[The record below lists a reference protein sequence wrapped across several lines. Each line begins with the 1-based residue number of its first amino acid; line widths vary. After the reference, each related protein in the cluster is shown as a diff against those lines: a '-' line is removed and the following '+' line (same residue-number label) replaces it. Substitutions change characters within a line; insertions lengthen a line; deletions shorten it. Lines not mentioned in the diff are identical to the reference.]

1 VGYILNE
8 TALKITSY
16 KNPLG
21 KPFTFWG
28 KKGTIIGVL
37 KDFHFNSVHTPIN
50 PLVLS
55 LGENIT
61 WGEALIKT
69 KAGQTKQA
77 LASLEKVC
85 KELNPKFPFTYKFSD
100 EEYQKLYASEQ
111 VVDQLSN
118 WFSVLAIFIS
128 CLGLLGLVVFSAE
141 QRTKEFGI
149 RKVLG
154 ASPGILFSLLSR
166 EFLVLV
172 LIALAIASPIAW
184 LVMNKWLQDY
194 QYRIDI
200 TWNIF
205 VIAGLFA
212 LVIALLTVSFQAIK
226 TSVANPVKSLRTE

>member
-1 VGYILNE
+1 
-8 TALKITSY
+8 
-16 KNPLG
+16 
-21 KPFTFWG
+21 
-28 KKGTIIGVL
+28 
-37 KDFHFNSVHTPIN
+37 VHTPIN

-128 CLGLLGLVVFSAE
+128 CLGLLGLVMFSAE

-154 ASPGILFSLLSR
+154 ASPGILFNLLSR
-166 EFLVLV
+166 EFLLLV
-172 LIALAIASPIAW
+172 LLALAIASPIAW
-184 LVMNKWLQDY
+184 LGMNKWLQNY

-200 TWNIF
+200 TWSIF
-205 VIAGLFA
+205 VIAGLLA

-226 TSVANPVKSLRTE
+226 TSLANPVKSLRTE